1 MKKIIL
7 TLTAIVISA
16 LAYPQSD
23 SVNRTNPD
31 NSVKS
36 DHDMNRAQNHDMNR
50 QPMDQSHDGYRM
62 QNGKMMV
69 SKNGTTTA
77 MENEMTFSDGSV
89 LKSDGTIIR
98 KDGTKLKIKDGE
110 YVDLTGKVVRSD
122 RKKDMYLVPD
132 STRKSNNK

>member
-7 TLTAIVISA
+7 TLIAIVING
-16 LAYPQSD
+16 LAYSQSD
-23 SVNRTNPD
+23 SINRTNPD
-31 NSVKS
+31 NTVKS
-36 DHDMNRAQNHDMNR
+36 GHDMKSIPNQDMNR
-50 QPMDQSHDGYRM
+50 QPMDKSHDGYRM
-62 QNGKMMV
+62 HNGKMMI
-69 SKNGTTTA
+69 SKNGKMTA

-98 KDGTKLKIKDGE
+98 KDGTKLTIKDGE

-132 STRKSNNK
+132 STKK